1 MVIRDI
7 YYHMVILPLLDASR
21 LNEPLRDYRPL
32 IAQLYIINKLHKQ
45 IPLYLI
51 NGFYKTRL

>member
-21 LNEPLRDYRPL
+21 LNEPLRGYRPL
-32 IAQLYIINKLHKQ
+32 IV
-45 IPLYLI
+45 PLLRS
-51 NGFYKTRL
+51 KSTT